1 MSDATLTTLQSLEN
15 IRQRLLDLSKRN
27 QLLNYKEKARTVH
40 IVDTKLD
47 NLFNQLV
54 QEGKGMTF
62 APLPIPKTP
71 QELTTI
77 SHETLLLQASI
88 PSKSKKAQASLLRT
102 AHQEEVLTTISY
114 ETLSPPAS
122 RPSNSKKAQA
132 SLLRT
137 AHQEEVLTTISYET
151 LSPPASRPS
160 NSKKAQASL
169 LRTTHQEE
177 VLTTISHETL
187 PPPAARPSKS
197 KKATDSLLHT
207 AHHEEVLERRCQK
220 LAREARTSIEETG
233 RNLLYL
239 AVGFLEWYQNKHTTE
254 PIKAPLILIPV
265 KLERVRFSTTYQYV
279 LSSRDEDIETNISLA
294 EKLAN
299 DFNLV
304 LPVFSDNS
312 EPEAYLAQVTEMAKK
327 IPSWQVIPDIR
338 LDLFSFTKLLMYK
351 DLTSWPANAK
361 LHDNAN
367 LKQILVGNSTTD
379 VIPPLDTSRI
389 SLKKRELGGIVE
401 RSGKTSANLL
411 ETGELGDICPIDIHP
426 LAEKTPLILDADS
439 SQQTVIMDA
448 LWNGKNLVVEG
459 PPGTGKSQTITNLI
473 AAALAQDKSVL
484 FVAEK
489 KAALDVVSSRL
500 ENVGLGEFCLEL
512 HSHKTQKSVFHAN
525 LKKRLNKEYQ
535 DATQL
540 DVDIKALAEQKKR
553 LLAYSNLVNTR
564 VGPNNKRLY
573 EIFWAVEKLRG
584 ELAGENLRFKL
595 QNPFLSR
602 DDFNHKMNKLT
613 EFAEQYEALSDTVIL
628 NWQGF
633 KPTKIWPGDEE
644 IIQGILSSLFLETQT
659 YDADLAV
666 LIEETKIPLTT
677 DLAALQSF
685 TQINVAEIKS
695 IPTPFDSAAAVQ
707 LFNNKQTLERIRQF
721 QLDQKEYQQLLSQ
734 ATQFLGQTEYPVK
747 FLQRVLNETSK
758 LDKLGLGNDSP
769 NELLVLSKNVEKLDQ
784 ELRSLLENPESVEN
798 FLKFLQLRELAEQA
812 PPDLVINKHS
822 AHAQEATPIVFQYAR
837 DSFAELSAQWAD
849 KKNDFLLNKLPS
861 SKEIAILADELRK
874 HRANWLA
881 FLSGDYRR
889 AKRAVN
895 AFLATRR
902 FNLRQLIN
910 ALEALA
916 ALKRQTEQETQRAQY
931 QQLFGGIFLGI
942 ETDWALLEQHIDWAQ
957 TLANV
962 LGAEEAQE
970 LLATKADPCGH
981 LIKST
986 AVMYEQWLRVSKAA
1000 EQLNVAC
1007 NSDLLVN
1014 EFVEQILERYRFVK
1028 QIVSRLQQQLPH
1040 LTDKHIVSTH
1050 NAVQNLL
1057 TARQIRLDADQNSF
1071 LQQLFGKAY
1080 QGIETNAIA
1089 QFALADWL
1097 THLQTAAKLPAPLL
1111 LWLIS
1116 KDTARRLSLL
1126 KALSTKNKAYLA
1138 LLHEHCQKLAEFGE
1152 LNTQQWFHCTDKPC
1166 TLTQIAK
1173 TAHTCQN
1180 SVNLLGTLSLFY
1192 VIKQELDKMALKV
1205 ITDAITTQQIKPKS
1219 APLHFQYAVYQ
1230 SLGRE
1235 LIRKHDLLARFTRT
1249 GYENLRQRVVELDK
1263 KVQKAFRQ
1271 RIAYQTAQ
1279 KPIPEGN
1286 SAGRVATF
1294 TEKSLIEHELNK
1306 KRRHI
1311 PIRQLVRRATK
1322 ALQAMKPC
1330 FMMSPLSVAQYL
1342 APGQI
1347 EFDLLIIDEASQVR
1361 PEDALGAIARC
1372 KQIIIVGDPKQLP
1385 PTQFFE
1391 RLVNEEEEETTA
1403 LEGQESILDSCL
1415 STYQKGWLR
1424 WHYRSEHESLIA
1436 FSNHHF
1442 YDNELIVFPAPVPQH
1457 QGCGVRLNYVENATY
1472 FKGRNQKEAETVVAA
1487 VAAHFKNTPALS
1499 LGVATF
1505 NMRQQALISELLEQR
1520 CQAEP
1525 LLEKQIKLTENTTEP
1540 FFIKN
1545 LENVQGDERDIIFVS
1560 TTYGADPE
1568 TGKVFQRFGPIS
1580 HDMGWR
1586 RLNVIFTRAKKRLEL
1601 FTSMRSSDI
1610 QPKAKRGVQILKT
1623 YLEYAETGKL
1633 PSDVST
1639 IPQEVYSDF
1648 QLAVSQI
1655 LQKHGYETVLQV
1667 GVAGFRIDIGVLHPE
1682 KSGEYILG
1690 IACDGANYHFAK
1702 SLRDRDRLQQEIL
1715 ESKGWTIYRIWAL
1728 DWFKHRDAEIER
1740 LLKTLDGFKTT
1751 ATTRIS
1757 CR

>member
-1 MSDATLTTLQSLEN
+1 
-15 IRQRLLDLSKRN
+15 
-27 QLLNYKEKARTVH
+27 
-40 IVDTKLD
+40 VDTELD

-62 APLPIPKTP
+62 APLPNCQTP

-77 SHETLLLQASI
+77 NH
-88 PSKSKKAQASLLRT
+88 
-102 AHQEEVLTTISY
+102 

-132 SLLRT
+132 SLLHT
-137 AHQEEVLTTISYET
+137 A
-151 LSPPASRPS
+151 
-160 NSKKAQASL
+160 
-169 LRTTHQEE
+169 HQEE

-187 PPPAARPSKS
+187 SPPTSIPSKS
-197 KKATDSLLHT
+197 KKTQTSLLHT

-239 AVGFLEWYQNKHTTE
+239 AVGFLEWYENKHATE

-265 KLERVRFSTTYQYV
+265 KLERLRFSTIYQYV
-279 LSSRDEDIETNISLA
+279 LSYRDEDIETNISLA

-312 EPEAYLAQVTEMAKK
+312 EPQAYLAQVAEMAKK
-327 IPSWQVIPDIR
+327 IPRWPVVPDIR

-351 DLTSWPANAK
+351 DLTSWPDNAK

-379 VIPPLDTSRI
+379 VIPPLDRKTSRVSI
-389 SLKKRELGGIVE
+389 EKGELGGIVE
-401 RSGKTSANLL
+401 RSGKTSANPL
-411 ETGELGDICPIDIHP
+411 EKGELGDIYPIDTHP

-439 SQQTVIMDA
+439 SQQTVIMNA

-500 ENVGLGEFCLEL
+500 ENVGLGEFCLEM

-540 DVDIKALAEQKKR
+540 DFDIKALAEQKKR
-553 LLAYSNLVNTR
+553 LLAYSNLVNTPI
-564 VGPNNKRLY
+564 GPNDERIY
-573 EIFWAVEKLRG
+573 EIFWAVERLRG
-584 ELAGENLRFKL
+584 ELAGENLRFEV
-595 QNPFLSR
+595 QNPFYTR
-602 DDFNHKMNKLT
+602 DDFNHKINKLK
-613 EFAEQYEALSDTVIL
+613 EFAEQYEALSDKVIL

-659 YDADLAV
+659 YEAYLEV

-695 IPTPFDSAAAVQ
+695 MPTPFDSAAAVQ
-707 LFNNKQTLERIRQF
+707 LFNNKQTLERLRQF
-721 QLDQKEYQQLLSQ
+721 QLDQKGSKRIKKDQKEYQQLLSQ
-734 ATQFLGQTEYPVK
+734 ATQFLGLAEYTVK
-747 FLQRVLNETSK
+747 FLQQVLNETSK

-769 NELLVLSKNVEKLDQ
+769 NELRVLIKNVDKLEE

-822 AHAQEATPIVFQYAR
+822 AHALEATPIVFQYAR

-942 ETDWALLEQHIDWAQ
+942 ETDWALLEQHIEWAQ
-957 TLANV
+957 TLASV
-962 LGAEEAQE
+962 LGAEEAE
-970 LLATKADPCGH
+970 KLLATKADPRGH

-986 AVMYEQWLRVSKAA
+986 AVMYEQWLRVTKAA
-1000 EQLNVAC
+1000 EQLNVPC
-1007 NSDLLVN
+1007 NSHLLVN
-1014 EFVEQILERYRFVK
+1014 EFVEQILERCRFVK
-1028 QIVSRLQQQLPH
+1028 QIVTRLQQQLPH

-1080 QGIETNAIA
+1080 QGIETNAIVL
-1089 QFALADWL
+1089 FDMADWL
-1097 THLQTAAKLPAPLL
+1097 THLQTASKLPTPLL

-1116 KDTARRLSLL
+1116 KDTARRVSLL
-1126 KALSTKNKAYLA
+1126 KTLSTKNQAYLA

-1152 LNTQQWFHCTDKPC
+1152 LNTQQWFRCTDKPC
-1166 TLTQIAK
+1166 TLTQIVQ
-1173 TAHTCQN
+1173 TTHTCQS

-1192 VIKQELDKMALKV
+1192 VIKQELDQMGLKV

-1230 SLGRE
+1230 SMGRE

-1249 GYENLRQRVVELDK
+1249 RYENLRQRVAELDK

-1279 KPIPEGN
+1279 KQIPEGN

-1311 PIRQLVRRATK
+1311 SGTI
-1322 ALQAMKPC
+1322 
-1330 FMMSPLSVAQYL
+1330 F
-1342 APGQI
+1342 
-1347 EFDLLIIDEASQVR
+1347 
-1361 PEDALGAIARC
+1361 
-1372 KQIIIVGDPKQLP
+1372 
-1385 PTQFFE
+1385 
-1391 RLVNEEEEETTA
+1391 
-1403 LEGQESILDSCL
+1403 
-1415 STYQKGWLR
+1415 ST
-1424 WHYRSEHESLIA
+1424 
-1436 FSNHHF
+1436 
-1442 YDNELIVFPAPVPQH
+1442 
-1457 QGCGVRLNYVENATY
+1457 
-1472 FKGRNQKEAETVVAA
+1472 
-1487 VAAHFKNTPALS
+1487 
-1499 LGVATF
+1499 
-1505 NMRQQALISELLEQR
+1505 
-1520 CQAEP
+1520 
-1525 LLEKQIKLTENTTEP
+1525 
-1540 FFIKN
+1540 
-1545 LENVQGDERDIIFVS
+1545 
-1560 TTYGADPE
+1560 
-1568 TGKVFQRFGPIS
+1568 
-1580 HDMGWR
+1580 
-1586 RLNVIFTRAKKRLEL
+1586 
-1601 FTSMRSSDI
+1601 
-1610 QPKAKRGVQILKT
+1610 
-1623 YLEYAETGKL
+1623 
-1633 PSDVST
+1633 
-1639 IPQEVYSDF
+1639 
-1648 QLAVSQI
+1648 
-1655 LQKHGYETVLQV
+1655 
-1667 GVAGFRIDIGVLHPE
+1667 
-1682 KSGEYILG
+1682 
-1690 IACDGANYHFAK
+1690 GAN
-1702 SLRDRDRLQQEIL
+1702 
-1715 ESKGWTIYRIWAL
+1715 
-1728 DWFKHRDAEIER
+1728 
-1740 LLKTLDGFKTT
+1740 
-1751 ATTRIS
+1751 
-1757 CR
+1757 